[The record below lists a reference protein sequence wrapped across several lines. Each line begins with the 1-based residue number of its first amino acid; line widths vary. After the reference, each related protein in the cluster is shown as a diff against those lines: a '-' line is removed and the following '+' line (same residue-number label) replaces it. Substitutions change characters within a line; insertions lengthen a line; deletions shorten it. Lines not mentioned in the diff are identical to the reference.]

1 MSSEAKETAGVPLGI
16 TKTEPQKLSG
26 EQGVKQ
32 QQQPQQQQPLK
43 EGEQTAGAGE
53 GIHILPVQRE
63 ISGLL
68 KEGHGQ
74 RTKHIICDRRMQLS
88 STDEFRET
96 RQ

>member
-16 TKTEPQKLSG
+16 TKTEPQKLSA
-26 EQGVKQ
+26 EQGEKQ
-32 QQQPQQQQPLK
+32 QQQQQQPLK

-74 RTKHIICDRRMQLS
+74 KTNTAFATGAC
-88 STDEFRET
+88 E
-96 RQ
+96 